1 MQETFLTEFQK
12 RGYFN
17 QCTDESGLIELMSKS
32 KIKAYIGF
40 DCTAPSLH
48 VGSLMQ
54 IMCLR
59 LLQKYG
65 HQPIV
70 LLGGGTTL
78 IGDPSGKEETRKILD
93 KKEIDKNIKSIENV
107 FKIFLK
113 SKNSKTKPIFV
124 NNYAWLSKLN
134 YINFL
139 REIGKHF
146 TINKMLTFDSV
157 KLRLER
163 EQSLSYMEFNYMMLQ
178 AYDFYELNRRY
189 KCILQMGGSDQ
200 WGNII
205 NGIDLIKRKDKK
217 LVYGLTT
224 PLLTLSSGA
233 KMGKTEKGA
242 IWLNKKMLSPYDYW
256 QFWRNT
262 DDNDVFNF
270 LKLFTDL
277 DLEQIDSLKNN
288 GQDINKVKILL
299 ANEATTMLH
308 GVKAAKDSEIT
319 AQKTFVD
326 KSIGKDLPI
335 IKVKKNTI
343 AKGINIFDLVLQTKL
358 ANSKGEIRR
367 MIKNNGLKIN
377 NEVLKDETKII
388 NQNNFDENNNMK
400 GFSRKKTTRNSK
412 DYLAFSFFCFLIF
425 STALT
430 INLGV
435 KVLIGFT
442 VVLISFGEPF
452 ILKLTPT
459 TPSPVFFP
467 TRISPTTGIEAI
479 IEFNLVAGTK
489 VPRKLT
495 VFPLST

>member
-1 MQETFLTEFQK
+1 MQETFLKEFQK

-17 QCTDESGLIELMSKS
+17 QCTDQQGLVELMSKS

-78 IGDPSGKEETRKILD
+78 IGDPSGKEETRKII
-93 KKEIDKNIKSIENV
+93 KKREIDKNIKGIENL

-113 SKNSKTKPIFV
+113 TKNSKIKPIFV
-124 NNYAWLSKLN
+124 NNYSWLSKLK

-178 AYDFYELNRRY
+178 AYDFYELNKRH
-189 KCILQMGGSDQ
+189 KCILQIGGSDQ
-200 WGNII
+200 WGNIV
-205 NGIDLIKRKDKK
+205 NGTDLIKRKNKK
-217 LVYGLTT
+217 QAYGLTT
-224 PLLTLSSGA
+224 PLLTTSSGA

-242 IWLNKKMLSPYDYW
+242 VWLNKKMLSPYDYW

-262 DDNDVFNF
+262 NDKDVISF

-277 DLEQIDSLKNN
+277 DTEKIDNLKNN
-288 GQDINKVKILL
+288 QDINELKILL
-299 ANEATTMLH
+299 ANETTTMLH
-308 GVKAAKDSEIT
+308 GPEAAKNSELT
-319 AQKTFVD
+319 AKKTFKDRSV
-326 KSIGKDLPI
+326 GKDLPT
-335 IKVKKNTI
+335 IKIKKNEI
-343 AKGINIFDLVLQTKL
+343 VSGISILDLVLLTKL
-358 ANSKGEIRR
+358 GNSKGEVRR

-377 NEVLKDETKII
+377 NEPITDDTKIFYE
-388 NQNNFDENNNMK
+388 NNFNKDNGMK
-400 GFSRKKTTRNSK
+400 VSHGKKQHV
-412 DYLAFSFFCFLIF
+412 I
-425 STALT
+425 
-430 INLGV
+430 V
-435 KVLIGFT
+435 KIT
-442 VVLISFGEPF
+442 
-452 ILKLTPT
+452 
-459 TPSPVFFP
+459 
-467 TRISPTTGIEAI
+467 
-479 IEFNLVAGTK
+479 
-489 VPRKLT
+489 
-495 VFPLST
+495 

>member
-17 QCTDESGLIELMSKS
+17 QCTDQSALDELMSKS

-124 NNYAWLSKLN
+124 NNYSWLSKLN

-178 AYDFYELNRRY
+178 SYDFYELNKRH
-189 KCILQMGGSDQ
+189 KCVLQIGGSDQ
-200 WGNII
+200 WGNIV
-205 NGIDLIKRKDKK
+205 NGADLIKRKEKK

-224 PLLTLSSGA
+224 PLITLSSGT

-262 DDNDVFNF
+262 DDKDVINF

-277 DLEQIDSLKNN
+277 EIEKIDNLKNN
-288 GQDINKVKILL
+288 KDINELKILL

-308 GVKAAKDSEIT
+308 GSKSAKDSEAT
-319 AQKTFVD
+319 AKKTFED
-326 KSIGKDLPI
+326 RSIGKNLPT
-335 IKVKKNTI
+335 IKIKKNQI
-343 AKGINIFDLVLQTKL
+343 IDGINILDLVLLTNL
-358 ANSKGEIRR
+358 GNSKGEVRR

-377 NEVLKDETKII
+377 NETISDENKIFYEDSF
-388 NQNNFDENNNMK
+388 NQNNGMK
-400 GFSRKKTTRNSK
+400 VSHGKKQHV
-412 DYLAFSFFCFLIF
+412 I
-425 STALT
+425 
-430 INLGV
+430 V
-435 KVLIGFT
+435 K
-442 VVLISFGEPF
+442 
-452 ILKLTPT
+452 
-459 TPSPVFFP
+459 
-467 TRISPTTGIEAI
+467 I
-479 IEFNLVAGTK
+479 I
-489 VPRKLT
+489 
-495 VFPLST
+495 

>member
-17 QCTDESGLIELMSKS
+17 QCTDQSGLNELMTQS

-93 KKEIDKNIKSIENV
+93 KKIIDKNIKSIESI
-107 FKIFLK
+107 FKVFLK
-113 SKNSKTKPIFV
+113 SKSSKTKPIFV
-124 NNYAWLSKLN
+124 NNYSWLSKLN
-134 YINFL
+134 YIGFL

-178 AYDFYELNRRY
+178 AYDFYELNKRY
-189 KCILQMGGSDQ
+189 KCILQIGGSDQ
-200 WGNII
+200 WGNIV
-205 NGIDLIKRKDKK
+205 NGTDLIKRKNKK
-217 LVYGLTT
+217 QAYGLTT
-224 PLLTLSSGA
+224 PLITLSSGA

-262 DDNDVFNF
+262 DDKDVINF

-277 DLEQIDSLKNN
+277 DIEKIDNLKNN
-288 GQDINKVKILL
+288 QDINELKILL

-308 GVKAAKDSEIT
+308 GSRAAKDSEAT
-319 AQKTFVD
+319 AKKTFEDRSV
-326 KSIGKDLPI
+326 GKDLPT
-335 IKVKKNTI
+335 IKIKKNDITN
-343 AKGINIFDLVLQTKL
+343 GINILDLIILTKL
-358 ANSKGEIRR
+358 CSSKGEVRR
-367 MIKNNGLKIN
+367 AIKNSGIKIN
-377 NEVLKDETKII
+377 NETIADENKIFYK
-388 NQNNFDENNNMK
+388 NNFDQDNSIK
-400 GFSRKKTTRNSK
+400 VSHGKKQHV
-412 DYLAFSFFCFLIF
+412 I
-425 STALT
+425 
-430 INLGV
+430 V
-435 KVLIGFT
+435 K
-442 VVLISFGEPF
+442 
-452 ILKLTPT
+452 
-459 TPSPVFFP
+459 
-467 TRISPTTGIEAI
+467 I
-479 IEFNLVAGTK
+479 I
-489 VPRKLT
+489 
-495 VFPLST
+495 